1 MYMRMD
7 SGHSIFNLRSLLG
20 FKEYYTHIY
29 YHMNNITKLIVST
42 SKKYLYSLFEY
53 KVYFYWYNI
62 YHLNTLTLDNDFFIY
77 II

>member
-1 MYMRMD
+1 MD

-29 YHMNNITKLIVST
+29 YYMNNITKLIVRT

-53 KVYFYWYNI
+53 DVYFY
-62 YHLNTLTLDNDFFIY
+62 
-77 II
+77 